1 MMWLIEMGAIRT
13 GRKIISININAQ
25 LANRANIKR
34 PIALFTANLYSKKAI
49 HNFILYHQF
58 ASFFFCIF
66 LKAQTRF
73 YFLIVKFHLILLL
86 QTIFLVYFSL
96 IERVES
102 YLCDY
107 SKTPLWIHYH
117 SLVSIGYNGSFLLR
131 LLIINKNKCF
141 TKEYHVMPCFDTVSH
156 WILSE

>member
-34 PIALFTANLYSKKAI
+34 PIALFTANLYSKK
-49 HNFILYHQF
+49 LYTISYCIINLP
-58 ASFFFCIF
+58 AFFCIF
-66 LKAQTRF
+66 SKAQTNF
-73 YFLIVKFHLILLL
+73 YFPIVKFHLILLL
-86 QTIFLVYFSL
+86 PTIFLVYFSL